1 MRCRLVWMVW
11 PVAVL
16 LFLVL
21 VGARIVKD
29 QLTSAGRSVAKAIL
43 SPGKPQLEAL

>member
-21 VGARIVKD
+21 VGAR
-29 QLTSAGRSVAKAIL
+29 LAGRA
-43 SPGKPQLEAL
+43 SPT